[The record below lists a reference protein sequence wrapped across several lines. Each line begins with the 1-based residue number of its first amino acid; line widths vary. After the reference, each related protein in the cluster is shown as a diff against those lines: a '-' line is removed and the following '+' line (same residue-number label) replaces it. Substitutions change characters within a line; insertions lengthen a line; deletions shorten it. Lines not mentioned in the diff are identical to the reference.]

1 MTELIHPKDDKELRE
16 EIEQAIDNSL
26 VILTA
31 ILIKLGVSNVD
42 DFARADESTQE
53 AIYSLRQNTINQI
66 LSKLDQYVKL
76 ADDQSIPENPI
87 IPEDGYMLAWQVA
100 EDFREK
106 IKAGFRKVQLREEK
120 DATE

>member
-66 LSKLDQYVKL
+66 LSKLDQYVKM
-76 ADDQSIPENPI
+76 ANDQTSLPEPNLDSHAAI
-87 IPEDGYMLAWQVA
+87 LMFKY
-100 EDFREK
+100 
-106 IKAGFRKVQLREEK
+106 GFRKVQLRGEK
-120 DATE
+120 